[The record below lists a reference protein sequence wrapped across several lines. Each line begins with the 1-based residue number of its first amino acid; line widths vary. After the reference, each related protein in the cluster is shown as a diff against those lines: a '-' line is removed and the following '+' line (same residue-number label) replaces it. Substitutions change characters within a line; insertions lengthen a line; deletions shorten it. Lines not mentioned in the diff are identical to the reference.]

1 MDGKNQID
9 TQRSK
14 WIIVEKMRPLTMEEA
29 RRFIDMGKIAPTHFT
44 KRFYEIDT
52 EDLSRT

>member
-14 WIIVEKMRPLTMEEA
+14 WIIVNKMRPLTMEET
-29 RRFIDMGKIAPTHFT
+29 RRFIDMGKIPPTHFT